1 MLCIVYVYVWRCP
14 NFNFLVSCYL
24 HVGPPSEP
32 KKPTVS
38 GITRTSA
45 RVRWAPPDHDGRSQ
59 ILSYQVEMLQAGFTT
74 WQAIIQ
80 QPRSSFTI
88 RTLEP
93 GTSYQFRVIAYNK
106 YGASKPSEPC
116 EPIVTR
122 ARGWL
127 NQPTKRSQAN
137 NLPNIN
143 IDGPTGEDTITVYN
157 YRNVPIGGSYE
168 VPICTCTM

>member
-1 MLCIVYVYVWRCP
+1 M
-14 NFNFLVSCYL
+14 
-24 HVGPPSEP
+24 
-32 KKPTVS
+32 
-38 GITRTSA
+38 
-45 RVRWAPPDHDGRSQ
+45 RWAPPDHDGRSQ
-59 ILSYQVEMLQAGFTT
+59 ILSYQVEMLQAGFTS

-116 EPIVTR
+116 DPIVTR

-127 NQPTKRSQAN
+127 NQPARRPNAQAN

-143 IDGPTGEDTITVYN
+143 VDGPTGEDVVMHFVC
-157 YRNVPIGGSYE
+157 RNVPHWWRLLHQLHVYTS
-168 VPICTCTM
+168 VRASLTAPS

>member
-1 MLCIVYVYVWRCP
+1 MVNVLI
-14 NFNFLVSCYL
+14 SCYL
-24 HVGPPSEP
+24 GPPSEP

-38 GITRTSA
+38 NITRTSA
-45 RVRWAPPDHDGRSQ
+45 RVRWTPPDHDGRSQ
-59 ILSYQVEMLQAGFTT
+59 ILSYQVEMLQAGFTS

-80 QPRSSFTI
+80 QPRCSFTI

-116 EPIVTR
+116 EAIVTR

-127 NQPTKRSQAN
+127 NQPARRPNAQAN

-143 IDGPTGEDTITVYN
+143 IDGPTGEEMVILLTFVGMY
-157 YRNVPIGGSYE
+157 PIGGSCQ
-168 VPICTCTM
+168 VPSYMYVYI

>member
-1 MLCIVYVYVWRCP
+1 M
-14 NFNFLVSCYL
+14 S
-24 HVGPPSEP
+24 S
-32 KKPTVS
+32 
-38 GITRTSA
+38 ITRTSA

-59 ILSYQVEMLQAGFTT
+59 ILSYQVEMLQAGFTS

-93 GTSYQFRVIAYNK
+93 GTSYQFRVVAYNK

-116 EPIVTR
+116 DPIMTR

-127 NQPTKRSQAN
+127 NQPARRPNAQAN
-137 NLPNIN
+137 NMPNIN
-143 IDGPTGEDTITVYN
+143 VDGPTGEEVVMHSFVGMY
-157 YRNVPIGGSYE
+157 PIGGSCCISYMYTS
-168 VPICTCTM
+168 VRAGLTAPS